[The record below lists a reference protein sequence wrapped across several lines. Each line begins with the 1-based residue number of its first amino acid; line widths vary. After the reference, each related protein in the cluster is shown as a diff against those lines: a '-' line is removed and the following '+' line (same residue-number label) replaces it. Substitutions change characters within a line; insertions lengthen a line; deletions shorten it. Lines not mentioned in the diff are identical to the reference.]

1 MVSYSRLILQV
12 AATTGIA
19 MMLSTAAPAV
29 AAEAPVPARE
39 TVATASTVPHMIKRH
54 ASRAH
59 RIAASLHH
67 DRRVVQTQSH
77 LDCYGVWCGRQFVL
91 MVGIGY

>member
-1 MVSYSRLILQV
+1 MAKYSRLILQV

-19 MMLSTAAPAV
+19 AMLSTASPAV

-39 TVATASTVPHMIKRH
+39 TAATASTVPHMVKRH
-54 ASRAH
+54 AWRAH
-59 RIAASLHH
+59 RIAVFHHH

>member
-1 MVSYSRLILQV
+1 MASYSRLILQV
-12 AATTGIA
+12 AATAGIA
-19 MMLSTAAPAV
+19 ATVSMAAPAV

-39 TVATASTVPHMIKRH
+39 TAATASTVPHVIRRH
-54 ASRAH
+54 AWRAH
-59 RIAASLHH
+59 RIAASHHH

-77 LDCYGVWCGRQFVL
+77 PDCYGVWCGRQFVL

>member
-1 MVSYSRLILQV
+1 MASYSRLILQV
-12 AATTGIA
+12 AATAGIA
-19 MMLSTAAPAV
+19 ATVSMAAPAV

-39 TVATASTVPHMIKRH
+39 TAATASTVPHMIRRH
-54 ASRAH
+54 AWRAH
-59 RIAASLHH
+59 RIAASHHH

-77 LDCYGVWCGRQFVL
+77 PDCYGVWCGRQFVL

>member
-1 MVSYSRLILQV
+1 MASYSRLILQV
-12 AATTGIA
+12 AAMTGIVV
-19 MMLSTAAPAV
+19 MLSTAAPAV
-29 AAEAPVPARE
+29 AAEAAVPARE
-39 TVATASTVPHMIKRH
+39 TAATASTVPHVIKRH
-54 ASRAH
+54 ASRAY
-59 RIAASLHH
+59 RIAASHHH